1 MNGDPKKRPEVVE
14 KDKTEGVGEPGDNS
28 ATTALILENEHEPP
42 TVVADH
48 VTELEEQLAEAK
60 DQNKEIIFYFI
71 LVLTII
77 FDVFAFPHMGNS
89 LAILVVAFFECLL
102 LFGIARRLGV
112 ETPAVFLASIMRA
125 LEDRVRGNKE

>member
-28 ATTALILENEHEPP
+28 AATALILENEHEPP

-48 VTELEEQLAEAK
+48 VTELEELLAEAK

-77 FDVFAFPHMGNS
+77 LTYSRSRIWAIHLRS
-89 LAILVVAFFECLL
+89 LSWRFLSACCCLELPGAWVWKLPPFFLHLL
-102 LFGIARRLGV
+102 
-112 ETPAVFLASIMRA
+112 
-125 LEDRVRGNKE
+125 

>member
-1 MNGDPKKRPEVVE
+1 MNGDSKKRPEVVE
-14 KDKTEGVGEPGDNS
+14 KDNTEGVGEPGNNS
-28 ATTALILENEHEPP
+28 AATALILANEPL
-42 TVVADH
+42 TIVADH

-60 DQNKEIIFYFI
+60 DQNKEIKFYFI

-77 FDVFAFPHMGNS
+77 FDVFAFPNMGNS
-89 LAILVVAFFECLL
+89 LAILVVAFFVCLL

>member
-14 KDKTEGVGEPGDNS
+14 KDKTEGVGEPVDKS
-28 ATTALILENEHEPP
+28 AATALILANEPP
-42 TVVADH
+42 TIVDDH

-125 LEDRVRGNKE
+125 LEERVRGNKE

>member
-14 KDKTEGVGEPGDNS
+14 KDKTEGVGEPVDKS
-28 ATTALILENEHEPP
+28 AATALILANEPP
-42 TVVADH
+42 TIVDDH

-102 LFGIARRLGV
+102 LFGISRRLGV

-125 LEDRVRGNKE
+125 LEERVRGNKE